1 MNAKAVADA
10 LRALAAAFEAPG
22 APQSQPVVSV
32 EAPALDW
39 RPIKACGLPQR
50 TVRLAVRQKEIGAAH
65 VGRDL
70 FVCMA
75 DVRAFVER
83 RRIDAQADDGEGD
96 EVSRAIAAK
105 RLRLVGGRR

>member
-1 MNAKAVADA
+1 VNAARLAEA
-10 LRALAAAFEAPG
+10 LRALADAVEAPSEP
-22 APQSQPVVSV
+22 ASPPVVSV

-50 TVRLAVRQKEIGAAH
+50 TVRLAVRMKEIGAAR